1 MAVEGM
7 RDTDKVIWIL
17 CLRNDFPQRKQCGK
31 DGKRVRERIEK
42 QQKKTDKRRG
52 KAKVFSRRFVDNNG
66 SFLYNVKVC
75 K

>member
-42 QQKKTDKRRG
+42 
-52 KAKVFSRRFVDNNG
+52 
-66 SFLYNVKVC
+66 
-75 K
+75 